1 MNLTAP
7 TPLHRRQAFTWIEVL
22 LVMVVIVVLAGLIL
36 PQMARPRRTRAPRI
50 KCVNNLKN
58 LGLAARI
65 FSTDND
71 GKFPWQVP
79 IAKGGSMEEIGDTNR
94 IWRHFQV
101 LSNELSTPRTLQCPT
116 DPRLS
121 KLNTSGM
128 TFNTV
133 TNSAGLRFGHNDH
146 VSYFLN
152 VTPSEEEPESILG
165 GDRNLTRNNTPIRG
179 RIGPMPSDV
188 FNFTTRGHH
197 DGAGNL
203 VFGDGSVQQVSRDSA
218 SRSFADAFVVRG
230 TNPPPLLLI
239 P

>member
-7 TPLHRRQAFTWIEVL
+7 TPFHRRQAFTWIELL
-22 LVMVVIVVLAGLIL
+22 LVVVVIVILAGVIL
-36 PQMARPRRTRAPRI
+36 PAFARPSTHAPRI
-50 KCVNNLKN
+50 QCVNNLKN

-65 FSTDND
+65 FSTDN
-71 GKFPWQVP
+71 GGMFPWQIP
-79 IAKGGSMEEIGDTNR
+79 ISEGGSMEELGNTNR

-101 LSNELSTPRTLQCPT
+101 LSNELSTPWILLCRT

-121 KLNTSGM
+121 KLNTSRM

-133 TNSAGLRFGHNDH
+133 SNSDVLRFGHNDH
-146 VSYFLN
+146 VSFFLN
-152 VTPSEEEPESILG
+152 VSASEEEPGSILA

-179 RIGPMPSDV
+179 RIAPAPSDV
-188 FNFTTRGHH
+188 FHFTTPGHH

-203 VFGDGSVQQVSRDSA
+203 VFGDGSVQQASRDRA
-218 SRSFADAFVVRG
+218 PRAFADAFVVKG

>member
-1 MNLTAP
+1 MNLPALS
-7 TPLHRRQAFTWIEVL
+7 PLHRRQAFTWIELL
-22 LVMVVIVVLAGLIL
+22 LVVIVIVVLAGLVL
-36 PQMARPRRTRAPRI
+36 PLTATKDGRGHGRI

-65 FSTDND
+65 FATDND

-79 IAKGGSMEEIGDTNR
+79 IAKGGSMEEIGNTNR

-101 LSNELSTPRTLQCPT
+101 LSNELSTPWILLCRT

-133 TNSAGLRFGHNDH
+133 SNSDVLRFGHNDH

-152 VTPSEEEPESILG
+152 VSASEEEPESILA
-165 GDRNLTRNNTPIRG
+165 GDRNLTRNNSPIRG
-179 RIGPMPSDV
+179 RIAPAPSDV
-188 FNFTTRGHH
+188 FNFTTPGHH

-203 VFGDGSVQQVSRDSA
+203 VFGDGSVQQA
-218 SRSFADAFVVRG
+218 SRGRAPSVFADAFGVKG
-230 TNPPPLLLI
+230 TNPPALLLI